1 MSEGRLFR
9 SIFDPV
15 DGEFSLLFF
24 LEPDHAKSTLTGSG
38 AGPETVTDKPKKLSF
53 ERCVYISR
61 ETNLPC
67 PVCLIACAAAGRACR
82 AKQQGDAPRANSL
95 RLGRVS
101 LFVKIFNRRCAVPV
115 LSWSGCEC
123 AQDRAVSAGADAGDQ
138 RREHII
144 RHLGGEPHN
153 IILYYSQ

>member
-38 AGPETVTDKPKKLSF
+38 AGPEKVTDKRKSF
-53 ERCVYISR
+53 LLKDAFNSR

-144 RHLGGEPHN
+144 RHIGGEPHN